1 MGNSSK
7 TRLPHHW
14 ITASSVNFLPGEWE
28 HRWSIQE
35 VHLKTSRDRKTYG
48 EFWIPWEMYSIK
60 WNTPEYSFKISEM
73 QETLTVQVNRV
84 LWCILFNRSTFCLTI
99 QNSPHIYGFK
109 LVSPRLI
116 KIRAWIPKCTYT
128 SADFKIKVH
137 QLQYM
142 HHVSFPSSFRRRVR
156 SKSSSRK
163 SRTISEQRRRGGNYE
178 RVLSGRSRRMWR
190 NGRRRQ
196 SQSGW

>member
-35 VHLKTSRDRKTYG
+35 VHLKTSRDRITYG

-60 WNTPEYSFKISEM
+60 WNTPEYSFYHRNSFFSFFWVKTVIPSEKKEHFKISEK

-109 LVSPRLI
+109 LVSSRLI
-116 KIRAWIPKCTYT
+116 KIRAWIPNAHIPLLT
-128 SADFKIKVH
+128 SK
-137 QLQYM
+137 
-142 HHVSFPSSFRRRVR
+142 
-156 SKSSSRK
+156 
-163 SRTISEQRRRGGNYE
+163 
-178 RVLSGRSRRMWR
+178 
-190 NGRRRQ
+190 
-196 SQSGW
+196 